1 MPENVDPA
9 EIEQF
14 SKLAAQWW
22 DTQGPFKPLHDIN
35 PLRLSFI
42 EAHCD
47 LKELTIIDVGCGG
60 GLLSEAMAKAHAQV
74 TGIDLATANI
84 EVAKLHLHTSK
95 LQIDYQVISVEDL
108 ATQRPGSADVV
119 TCMEMLEH
127 VPDPTSVVQSCA
139 QLLKPGGHAFFST
152 LNRNL
157 KSFLMAIV
165 GAEHVLKLIP
175 KGTHHYEKFTQP
187 AELNQWCRHANLT
200 PQHTSGLHYHP
211 LKKTYSL
218 APNTDVNYLLHCVK
232 T

>member
-47 LKELTIIDVGCGG
+47 LKERTIIDVGCGG

-108 ATQRPGSADVV
+108 ATQRPGSADVL